1 MKTILTY
8 GTFDL
13 FHIGHLN
20 LLRRL
25 KAMGD
30 HLIVGVSTDEFNL
43 EKGKQSIYKYQDRA
57 DIVEAIDCVDLV
69 IPEYN
74 WEQKVTDIEKY
85 HVSTFAIGNDWA
97 GKFDHLKSQCD
108 VIYLPRTGNISSTA
122 VKQSINIL
130 NTAKIDEFKKALDGI
145 KAIINTIQ

>member
-30 HLIVGVSTDEFNL
+30 HLIFGVSTDEFNL
-43 EKGKQSIYKYQDRA
+43 KEGKQSIYKYQDRA
-57 DIVEAIDCVDLV
+57 DIVEAIEYVDCV
-69 IPEYN
+69 IPEQSWQQKLEIFKSITLIYLLLVMTGKTN
-74 WEQKVTDIEKY
+74 LMSLSHFVRSFIYPEQK
-85 HVSTFAIGNDWA
+85 
-97 GKFDHLKSQCD
+97 
-108 VIYLPRTGNISSTA
+108 ISHPPL
-122 VKQSINIL
+122 L
-130 NTAKIDEFKKALDGI
+130 N